1 MVEVVFIFKRQELI
15 VKDEYIEEG
24 KRLCL
29 ACYLFLTFFPSPMCA
44 KKG

>member
-24 KRLCL
+24 KGSALL
-29 ACYLFLTFFPSPMCA
+29 AICS
-44 KKG
+44 

>member
-15 VKDEYIEEG
+15 VKDEYIEG